1 MASPVGDGE
10 LDCDWGLEPR
20 SVSLSASTSN
30 GSLWVCVIMD
40 ILIYRKSE
48 LDVN

>member
-1 MASPVGDGE
+1 MASSVGDGE
-10 LDCDWGLEPR
+10 LDCDWGLEPQ

-30 GSLWVCVIMD
+30 SSLWVCVIMD